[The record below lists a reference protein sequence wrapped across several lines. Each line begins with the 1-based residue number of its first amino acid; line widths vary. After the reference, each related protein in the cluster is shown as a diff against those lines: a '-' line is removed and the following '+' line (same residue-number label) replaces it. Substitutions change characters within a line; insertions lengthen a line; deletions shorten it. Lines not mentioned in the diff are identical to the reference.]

1 MLTMPWR
8 PLYTIERSDQPEVTV
23 YGMIAVVSA
32 GPAGTADLLA
42 CGDVNHAV
50 WSRSCLK
57 AFQLLSHFQTV
68 KASYSD
74 LKPEHLALMMSSHH
88 SEKLHLDLLGEI
100 MQIGDLSEDQLRCP
114 ARWPISTEMR
124 VQLQAQGKQPKSL
137 YHDCSG
143 KHFSYLLSLKAK
155 GLPLEHYLD
164 VANPEHRLLEA
175 VLSEL
180 LVRPADGFQTTTDG
194 CQMVNYALTP
204 RELAVLYRRLSAA
217 KPEQSVTGSDS
228 MISKVPKNG
237 SAPKATTLGQLDQ
250 ILDLFRRY
258 PIIIGGS
265 ESFDTKLMQ
274 GKLPGIELPLIAKNG
289 ADGLLAIG
297 VVPNSVYPDGLGIL
311 IKLSSGYEDRHMQA
325 ICGELFSQLGL
336 YDENQ
341 SKAVA
346 KPSTGPKVRTDHI
359 KSHFHFQVDK
369 KALAG
374 VALR

>member
-1 MLTMPWR
+1 MSTMPWR

-32 GPAGTADLLA
+32 GPTGTADLLA

-57 AFQLLSHFQTV
+57 AFQLLSHFETV
-68 KASYSD
+68 KSSYPALS
-74 LKPEHLALMMSSHH
+74 PEHLALMMSSHH
-88 SEKLHLDLLGEI
+88 SEKLHLDLLDQI
-100 MQIGDLSEDQLRCP
+100 MHIGDISEEHLLCP
-114 ARWPISTEMR
+114 TRWPISAEMR
-124 VQLQAQGKQPKSL
+124 LQVQAQGKSPKPL

-155 GLPLEHYLD
+155 GLPLDQYLA
-164 VANPEHRLLEA
+164 VSNQEHRLLEA
-175 VLSEL
+175 LLAEL
-180 LVRPADGFQTTTDG
+180 LGRPAEGFLTTTDG

-204 RELAVLYRRLSAA
+204 RELAVLYQLLSSA
-217 KPEQSVTGSDS
+217 KPAAS
-228 MISKVPKNG
+228 KNG
-237 SAPKATTLGQLDQ
+237 SESKPTSLGQLDQ

-265 ESFDTKLMQ
+265 ESFDTRLMQ
-274 GKLPGIELPLIAKNG
+274 GKLPGIDLPLIAKNG

-297 VVPNSVYPDGLGIL
+297 VVPNSVYPQGLGIL

-341 SKAVA
+341 SKAVT
-346 KPSTGPKVRTDHI
+346 KPPSGPRVRTDHI

-374 VALR
+374 VACR